1 MVLPTFMMIALG
13 YHGTKERIRKDQEM
27 KNELSDVK
35 KVLGSLTQGVA
46 LSVNLPDK
54 IAKFD
59 S

>member
-1 MVLPTFMMIALG
+1 MMIALG

-46 LSVNLPDK
+46 LTVNLPV
-54 IAKFD
+54 ITGKFE
-59 S
+59 